1 MNSINHIKKIINK
14 KIKFHIKNLQLKKD
28 NLKNNMKVKKINMKM
43 IIQIIQRLTIKRIK
57 SIIVNILKKRKNK
70 LKVLKRT
77 LKKLKMNCL
86 KWKKNKKKIKKIVIK
101 NIKNIKFNKLEI
113 LKKGLFLIKKN

>member
-1 MNSINHIKKIINK
+1 
-14 KIKFHIKNLQLKKD
+14 
-28 NLKNNMKVKKINMKM
+28 
-43 IIQIIQRLTIKRIK
+43 LTIKRIK